1 MIIGGLS
8 HEDTKK
14 LKEQQKGNRKIQPRK
29 RRTGV
34 LSKKAQELAMKNF
47 EASAPDKV
55 KDSSIQVDE
64 RVKMNDN
71 YMRTGWYKPK
81 KK

>member
-1 MIIGGLS
+1 
-8 HEDTKK
+8 
-14 LKEQQKGNRKIQPRK
+14 QKGNKKIRSRKN
-29 RRTGV
+29 RTGV

-47 EASAPDKV
+47 AASAPDKV
-55 KDSSIQVDE
+55 IDGNIQVDE

-71 YMRTGWYKPK
+71 YMRTGWYKAK